1 MADTTTASESLS
13 NEAAAERLEAL
24 ASELRQEDDG
34 IQVEVGNKSVSL
46 APSGNIDY
54 DIEVAEREPMLGS
67 KHESI
72 TIELEWTTD
81 E

>member
-46 APSGNIDY
+46 APSGSIDY

-72 TIELEWTTD
+72 TIDLEWKTD

>member
-46 APSGNIDY
+46 APSGSIDY

-67 KHESI
+67 KHESV

>member
-46 APSGNIDY
+46 APSGDIDY

-67 KHESI
+67 KHESV

>member
-67 KHESI
+67 KHESV